1 MFGAWLSANER
12 IRVQRQ
18 MQQMDK
24 QGLSWVRQAP
34 VGARSRLER
43 LLMLLGQH
51 SDLFHNDTTAKASES
66 PIELGPQYFSKI
78 Q

>member
-1 MFGAWLSANER
+1 MLCAWLSANER

-18 MQQMDK
+18 KQQMDK
-24 QGLSWVRQAP
+24 QDLSWVGQVP

-43 LLMLLGQH
+43 RLMLPGQR
-51 SDLFHNDTTAKASES
+51 SDFFHNDATAKASES
-66 PIELGPQYFSKI
+66 PIEFGPQYFSKI